1 MKLYSDNYIFINQK
15 NKDSRVPLPEDYQID
30 EKSIP
35 GVYLTSSIRFYR
47 YRWDELFT
55 HENLKKLY
63 PEKNVLERTK
73 IKRKIYSSMADF
85 DIEDNKIRL
94 TGLGTTQ
101 SKDYDFSSG
110 LYIVKNSH
118 FMDVVEKNK
127 IGTYIDQYGF
137 DPNIEEEIINNEVSV
152 FPRTPGRSLKF
163 TLKN

>member
-1 MKLYSDNYIFINQK
+1 MELYSNNYIFIKQK
-15 NKDSRVPLPEDYQID
+15 NRDSRVPLPEDYERD

-47 YRWDELFT
+47 YRWDEIFT
-55 HENLKKLY
+55 RENLKKWF
-63 PEKNVLERTK
+63 PEKDMIERNK
-73 IKRKIYSSMADF
+73 IMRMIYSSMGDF
-85 DIEDNKIRL
+85 DIEGDKIRL
-94 TGLGTTQ
+94 TGLGTVQ

-110 LYIVKNSH
+110 LYLVKNSH